1 MHSSMT
7 DLDHPRKKA
16 IAAMRA
22 SLPLDLWQKNALF
35 VENLRHLIGD
45 HPVASH
51 PAIDML
57 NSGELNMASMRM
69 IHLEYRHAIVQI
81 FTDAL
86 LAAQMQARQ
95 LEPRL
100 RAGAKLAPRF
110 LITLNDLDEFG
121 FRPGVDTEGYYR
133 GNPAY
138 AHYPLFERVLDEYGI
153 DQERRRNYVP
163 SRVATGVRRC
173 LERSYRNYLEVT
185 VLLAAA
191 EEEVILFSP
200 PLRAAT
206 RALGISVDDGY
217 YFVHGISE
225 DKTAEAADDDH
236 ENDLWLILTQALTP
250 DQYTRVQEVC
260 LQYCDLWDRFWTYQM
275 NKVRLRQRAHPRRR
289 RPFTTRQSP
298 ASGTYAAY

>member
-1 MHSSMT
+1 MPSLMA

-22 SLPLDLWQKNALF
+22 TVPKDLWDRNAAF
-35 VENLRHLIGD
+35 VESLRSLIAT
-45 HPVASH
+45 HPVTRH
-51 PAIDML
+51 PGIALL
-57 NSGELNMASMRM
+57 NSGTLSASAMRT

-86 LAAQMQARQ
+86 LAAQLQSRQ

-100 RAGAKLAPRF
+100 RPGAKLAPRF

-121 FRPGVDTEGYYR
+121 FRPGLDADDYYR

-138 AHYPLFERVLDEYGI
+138 AHYPLFENVLDDYGI
-153 DQERRRNYVP
+153 NQEERSSYAP
-163 SRVATGVRRC
+163 SRISHVVREY
-173 LERSYRNYLEVT
+173 LEQSYGNYLDVT

-200 PLRAAT
+200 PLREAT
-206 RALGISVDDGY
+206 RALGIDVNDGY
-217 YFVHGISE
+217 YYVHGVSE
-225 DKTAEAADDDH
+225 DASAEAFDDDH

-250 DQYTRVQEVC
+250 DQYQRVQMLC
-260 LQYCDLWDRFWTYQM
+260 MRYCDLWEQFWTAQIDQATGRAEL
-275 NKVRLRQRAHPRRR
+275 VRQGMGLAE
-289 RPFTTRQSP
+289 
-298 ASGTYAAY
+298 AG